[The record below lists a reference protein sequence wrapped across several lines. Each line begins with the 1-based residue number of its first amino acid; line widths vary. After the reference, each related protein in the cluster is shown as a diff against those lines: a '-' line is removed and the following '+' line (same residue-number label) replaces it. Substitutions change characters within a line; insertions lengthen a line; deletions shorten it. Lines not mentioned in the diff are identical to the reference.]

1 MSKTSISKQ
10 VAVDTITL
18 SDLVEL
24 HQLDNFEV
32 IYEIEQGLAEGIIQ
46 LAQLDE
52 SATGSIAAMAK
63 TLSLL
68 QDISRIEWINELK
81 KNTPVARR
89 VYVLYFLC
97 FYRFRYKLRKVF
109 RFSPLYDINRTLIK
123 VDRYLH
129 DGNTC
134 RSSRNSCFV
143 EDSVYRLL
151 RPDTCLGKYLLNG
164 VLTIS
169 I

>member
-1 MSKTSISKQ
+1 MNKTITSKQ

-68 QDISRIEWINELK
+68 QDISRIEWTNE
-81 KNTPVARR
+81 
-89 VYVLYFLC
+89 
-97 FYRFRYKLRKVF
+97 
-109 RFSPLYDINRTLIK
+109 
-123 VDRYLH
+123 
-129 DGNTC
+129 
-134 RSSRNSCFV
+134 
-143 EDSVYRLL
+143 
-151 RPDTCLGKYLLNG
+151 
-164 VLTIS
+164 
-169 I
+169 

>member
-1 MSKTSISKQ
+1 MSKTSISKR

-68 QDISRIEWINELK
+68 QDISRIEWINE
-81 KNTPVARR
+81 
-89 VYVLYFLC
+89 
-97 FYRFRYKLRKVF
+97 
-109 RFSPLYDINRTLIK
+109 
-123 VDRYLH
+123 
-129 DGNTC
+129 
-134 RSSRNSCFV
+134 
-143 EDSVYRLL
+143 
-151 RPDTCLGKYLLNG
+151 
-164 VLTIS
+164 
-169 I
+169 

>member
-1 MSKTSISKQ
+1 MNKTITSKQ

-68 QDISRIEWINELK
+68 QDISRIEWINE
-81 KNTPVARR
+81 
-89 VYVLYFLC
+89 
-97 FYRFRYKLRKVF
+97 
-109 RFSPLYDINRTLIK
+109 
-123 VDRYLH
+123 
-129 DGNTC
+129 
-134 RSSRNSCFV
+134 
-143 EDSVYRLL
+143 
-151 RPDTCLGKYLLNG
+151 
-164 VLTIS
+164 
-169 I
+169 

>member
-1 MSKTSISKQ
+1 MNKTITSKR

-63 TLSLL
+63 ALSLL
-68 QDISRIEWINELK
+68 QDISRIEWINE
-81 KNTPVARR
+81 
-89 VYVLYFLC
+89 
-97 FYRFRYKLRKVF
+97 
-109 RFSPLYDINRTLIK
+109 
-123 VDRYLH
+123 
-129 DGNTC
+129 
-134 RSSRNSCFV
+134 
-143 EDSVYRLL
+143 
-151 RPDTCLGKYLLNG
+151 
-164 VLTIS
+164 
-169 I
+169 

>member
-1 MSKTSISKQ
+1 MHTKKRKMNKTITSKR

-63 TLSLL
+63 ALSLL
-68 QDISRIEWINELK
+68 QDISRIEW
-81 KNTPVARR
+81 
-89 VYVLYFLC
+89 
-97 FYRFRYKLRKVF
+97 
-109 RFSPLYDINRTLIK
+109 
-123 VDRYLH
+123 
-129 DGNTC
+129 G
-134 RSSRNSCFV
+134 
-143 EDSVYRLL
+143 
-151 RPDTCLGKYLLNG
+151 
-164 VLTIS
+164 
-169 I
+169 

>member
-1 MSKTSISKQ
+1 MNKTITSKQ

-18 SDLVEL
+18 RDLVEL

-68 QDISRIEWINELK
+68 QDISRIEWTNE
-81 KNTPVARR
+81 
-89 VYVLYFLC
+89 
-97 FYRFRYKLRKVF
+97 
-109 RFSPLYDINRTLIK
+109 
-123 VDRYLH
+123 
-129 DGNTC
+129 
-134 RSSRNSCFV
+134 
-143 EDSVYRLL
+143 
-151 RPDTCLGKYLLNG
+151 
-164 VLTIS
+164 
-169 I
+169 

>member
-10 VAVDTITL
+10 VTVDTITL

-68 QDISRIEWINELK
+68 QDISRIEWINE
-81 KNTPVARR
+81 
-89 VYVLYFLC
+89 
-97 FYRFRYKLRKVF
+97 
-109 RFSPLYDINRTLIK
+109 
-123 VDRYLH
+123 
-129 DGNTC
+129 
-134 RSSRNSCFV
+134 
-143 EDSVYRLL
+143 
-151 RPDTCLGKYLLNG
+151 
-164 VLTIS
+164 
-169 I
+169 

>member
-1 MSKTSISKQ
+1 MNKTITSKR

-18 SDLVEL
+18 RDLVEL

-68 QDISRIEWINELK
+68 QDISRIEWTNE
-81 KNTPVARR
+81 
-89 VYVLYFLC
+89 
-97 FYRFRYKLRKVF
+97 
-109 RFSPLYDINRTLIK
+109 
-123 VDRYLH
+123 
-129 DGNTC
+129 
-134 RSSRNSCFV
+134 
-143 EDSVYRLL
+143 
-151 RPDTCLGKYLLNG
+151 
-164 VLTIS
+164 
-169 I
+169 

>member
-1 MSKTSISKQ
+1 MNKTITSKR

-63 TLSLL
+63 ALSLL
-68 QDISRIEWINELK
+68 QDISRIEW
-81 KNTPVARR
+81 
-89 VYVLYFLC
+89 
-97 FYRFRYKLRKVF
+97 
-109 RFSPLYDINRTLIK
+109 D
-123 VDRYLH
+123 
-129 DGNTC
+129 
-134 RSSRNSCFV
+134 
-143 EDSVYRLL
+143 
-151 RPDTCLGKYLLNG
+151 
-164 VLTIS
+164 
-169 I
+169 

>member
-1 MSKTSISKQ
+1 MHTKKRKMNKTITSKQ

-68 QDISRIEWINELK
+68 QDISRIEWINE
-81 KNTPVARR
+81 
-89 VYVLYFLC
+89 
-97 FYRFRYKLRKVF
+97 
-109 RFSPLYDINRTLIK
+109 
-123 VDRYLH
+123 
-129 DGNTC
+129 
-134 RSSRNSCFV
+134 
-143 EDSVYRLL
+143 
-151 RPDTCLGKYLLNG
+151 
-164 VLTIS
+164 
-169 I
+169 

>member
-1 MSKTSISKQ
+1 MNKTITSKR

-68 QDISRIEWINELK
+68 QDISRIEWINE
-81 KNTPVARR
+81 
-89 VYVLYFLC
+89 
-97 FYRFRYKLRKVF
+97 
-109 RFSPLYDINRTLIK
+109 
-123 VDRYLH
+123 
-129 DGNTC
+129 
-134 RSSRNSCFV
+134 
-143 EDSVYRLL
+143 
-151 RPDTCLGKYLLNG
+151 
-164 VLTIS
+164 
-169 I
+169 

>member
-1 MSKTSISKQ
+1 MNKTITSKR

-24 HQLDNFEV
+24 HQLDNFEA

-68 QDISRIEWINELK
+68 QDISRIEWINE
-81 KNTPVARR
+81 
-89 VYVLYFLC
+89 
-97 FYRFRYKLRKVF
+97 
-109 RFSPLYDINRTLIK
+109 
-123 VDRYLH
+123 
-129 DGNTC
+129 
-134 RSSRNSCFV
+134 
-143 EDSVYRLL
+143 
-151 RPDTCLGKYLLNG
+151 
-164 VLTIS
+164 
-169 I
+169 

>member
-68 QDISRIEWINELK
+68 QDIIRIEWINE
-81 KNTPVARR
+81 
-89 VYVLYFLC
+89 
-97 FYRFRYKLRKVF
+97 
-109 RFSPLYDINRTLIK
+109 
-123 VDRYLH
+123 
-129 DGNTC
+129 
-134 RSSRNSCFV
+134 
-143 EDSVYRLL
+143 
-151 RPDTCLGKYLLNG
+151 
-164 VLTIS
+164 
-169 I
+169 

>member
-1 MSKTSISKQ
+1 MNKTITSKQ

-18 SDLVEL
+18 RDLVEL

-68 QDISRIEWINELK
+68 QDISRIEWINE
-81 KNTPVARR
+81 
-89 VYVLYFLC
+89 
-97 FYRFRYKLRKVF
+97 
-109 RFSPLYDINRTLIK
+109 
-123 VDRYLH
+123 
-129 DGNTC
+129 
-134 RSSRNSCFV
+134 
-143 EDSVYRLL
+143 
-151 RPDTCLGKYLLNG
+151 
-164 VLTIS
+164 
-169 I
+169 